1 MKLTTF
7 TYHGTARPGIVIGD
21 EDLFDA
27 ATVPDLPQ
35 DMIGLLEAGA
45 PALDRLL
52 EPGDIISTGTCSGV
66 GVKMAPCGYL
76 KVGDRVRVEI
86 DGIGFIENPVVE
98 EPADTVRL

>member
-7 TYHGTARPGIVIGD
+7 TYHGTTRPGVVIGD
-21 EDLFDA
+21 EILDA

-66 GVKMAPCGYL
+66 GVKMTPCGYL

-86 DGIGFIENPVVE
+86 DGIGYIENPIVE

>member
-1 MKLTTF
+1 MKFTTF
-7 TYHGTARPGIVIGD
+7 TYHGTSRPGVVIGD
-21 EDLFDA
+21 EILDA

-66 GVKMAPCGYL
+66 GVKITPCGYL

-86 DGIGFIENPVVE
+86 DGIGFIENTVIE

>member
-7 TYHGTARPGIVIGD
+7 TYHGMTRPGIVIGD
-21 EDLFDA
+21 EGLFDV

-66 GVKMAPCGYL
+66 GVKMTPCGYL

-86 DGIGFIENPVVE
+86 DGIGYIENPVVE